1 MGAEVPYE
9 GLEPGFHTSPQH
21 HGHRLSRKLFSLCN
35 NSQRNFA
42 EALWLPQAQRSRNPG
57 DFKAA
62 PEKESIQQH
71 FLLLGGDTSVETTI
85 LE

>member
-1 MGAEVPYE
+1 MRGWSLAFTPLPSTMGI
-9 GLEPGFHTSPQH
+9 GFPESFF
-21 HGHRLSRKLFSLCN
+21 LSATTARGILLGPP
-35 NSQRNFA
+35 

-62 PEKESIQQH
+62 PERESIQRH
-71 FLLLGGDTSVETTI
+71 VLLLGGDTSVETTI